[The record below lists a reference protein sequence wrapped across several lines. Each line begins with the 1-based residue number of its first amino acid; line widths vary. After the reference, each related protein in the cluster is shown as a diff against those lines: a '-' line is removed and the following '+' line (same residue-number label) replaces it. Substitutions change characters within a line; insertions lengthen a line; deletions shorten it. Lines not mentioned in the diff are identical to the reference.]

1 MKQLVRKE
9 KTGMRFKD
17 KVSKVALR
25 VSLIAMVVLS
35 IILSAVIWGSDAR
48 FSRIEET
55 SNQTQTK
62 DLGQRSL
69 RDIYLPTQTFY
80 FKNKQMYQVY
90 DTKINLPL
98 EFSKLTQSLRPLLP
112 IRIWSSQTKYEKML
126 RNPNYIQLTYPDQIT
141 ISLFLTN
148 VRKTDSRK
156 FNRFFVS
163 TTSSDYI
170 YLGNDENHTIYSVR
184 LNDVSFKTLIEH
196 IRNAQTQ
203 MPVTLEKVHDDYLPF
218 YEKNLSLPVYSYLT
232 NEESDSYFVYRLLG
246 SNNPTQHS
254 NGDTITYSNGVY
266 ERLIAAKHT
275 HNYEYTDYQQDQIPK
290 IISRKLND
298 SLYFVRKIGLSEPD
312 LRFFDADDNTV
323 IYQNYVEEYPIFL
336 PGKYKMRAQVKF
348 ASNGMTINF
357 NSLDL
362 QIPIPT
368 SGEKKTLIPT
378 IVAMDELYQKGY
390 HRKDIERIIIGYKAK
405 SSNRKNKK
413 LVDLEPAYYVKINKQ
428 WKTLDGWLNTNNQLD
443 NTGKEGLVDGL

>member
-1 MKQLVRKE
+1 
-9 KTGMRFKD
+9 MRFKD

-218 YEKNLSLPVYSYLT
+218 YEKNISLPVYSYLT

-290 IISRKLND
+290 TINRKLND

-312 LRFFDADDNTV
+312 LRFFDADVNTV

-390 HRKDIERIIIGYKAK
+390 YRKDIERIIIGYTAK
-405 SSNRKNKK
+405 SSNSKNKK

>member
-17 KVSKVALR
+17 KVSRVALR

-62 DLGQRSL
+62 DLGKRSL

-80 FKNKQMYQVY
+80 FKNKKMYQVY
-90 DTKINLPL
+90 DTKNNLPL

-148 VRKTDSRK
+148 VRKNDSRE
-156 FNRFFVS
+156 FNRIFVS

-170 YLGNDENHTIYSVR
+170 YLGNDENHTLYCIR

-275 HNYEYTDYQQDQIPK
+275 HNYEYIDYQQDQIPK
-290 IISRKLND
+290 TISRKLND

-368 SGEKKTLIPT
+368 NGEKKTLIPT
-378 IVAMDELYQKGY
+378 TVAMDELYQKGY
-390 HRKDIERIIIGYKAK
+390 YRKDIERIIIGYTAK
-405 SSNRKNKK
+405 SSNSKNKK

-428 WKTLDGWLNTNNQLD
+428 WKTLDEWLNTNNQLD
-443 NTGKEGLVDGL
+443 NAGKEGLVDGL

>member
-17 KVSKVALR
+17 KVSRVALR

-80 FKNKQMYQVY
+80 FKNKKMYQVY
-90 DTKINLPL
+90 DTKNNLPL

-148 VRKTDSRK
+148 VRKNDSRE
-156 FNRFFVS
+156 FNRIFVS

-170 YLGNDENHTIYSVR
+170 YLGNDENHTLYCIR

-266 ERLIAAKHT
+266 ERLIDAKHT
-275 HNYEYTDYQQDQIPK
+275 HNYEYIDYQQDQIPK
-290 IISRKLND
+290 TISRKLND

-368 SGEKKTLIPT
+368 NGEKKTLIPT
-378 IVAMDELYQKGY
+378 TVAMDELYQKGY
-390 HRKDIERIIIGYKAK
+390 YRKDIERIIIGYTAK
-405 SSNRKNKK
+405 SSNSKNKK

-428 WKTLDGWLNTNNQLD
+428 WKTLDEWLNTNNQLD
-443 NTGKEGLVDGL
+443 NAGKEGLVDGL